1 MTFGGLDNCS
11 AFKFE
16 NCLKKIRRMVRSGRC
31 PLSQV
36 VKRWIQKDN
45 LKKKAIKIPVGE
57 NIIFMAILHDIAVS
71 VYYHSNFLY
80 RHNNSLLYQINL
92 PVLDYRM
99 LASSNF
105 LGKTLLVYW
114 PVIGLQ
120 KREKEGGG
128 KEGIFDMSLMSKM
141 LYMFC
146 KTILFSIS
154 EDMQPLATP
163 QAHTEGKTKRFA

>member
-1 MTFGGLDNCS
+1 M
-11 AFKFE
+11 
-16 NCLKKIRRMVRSGRC
+16 
-31 PLSQV
+31 
-36 VKRWIQKDN
+36 
-45 LKKKAIKIPVGE
+45 AIKIPVGE

-80 RHNNSLLYQINL
+80 RHKNSLLYQINL
-92 PVLDYRM
+92 SVLDYRM

-128 KEGIFDMSLMSKM
+128 KEGIFDMSLMSKISAK
-141 LYMFC
+141 LFC
-146 KTILFSIS
+146 FPFQKTCSHW
-154 EDMQPLATP
+154 PLHKPTQRAKQKYLHDPTTWLKG
-163 QAHTEGKTKRFA
+163 Q